1 MASRNLVGKRIESH
15 LLDHGL
21 TPEQF
26 GDKVGLSGMTIR
38 RIIDPVTY
46 GPLVRGHH
54 IATKFAIARELRED
68 PSTLWPPI
76 TVRRRVAA

>member
-1 MASRNLVGKRIESH
+1 VAARNLVGKLIAGH

-26 GDKVGLSGMTIR
+26 GAKVGLSGVTVR
-38 RIIDPVTY
+38 RIIDPEVY
-46 GPLVRGHH
+46 GATIGKHH
-54 IATKFAIARELRED
+54 VSTKIAIARELRED

-76 TVRRRVAA
+76 TNRKKAAA